1 MFLTLL
7 LGGCSLFGGDPAEA
21 IAAAETALKNG
32 DMTAAS
38 AAYDAAL
45 KDFPT
50 SVDVAV
56 GAAYVKVLA
65 GDANAADAILGGVEA
80 SAEERVGEVKVRRAL
95 LAVQL
100 EDLDKVKAYGKESNV
115 PLGALLAAEAELAD
129 GNREAA
135 RPLLETAKAAPG
147 PVGVTAGQY
156 LTLMADTNPLVAGLS
171 EAQALW
177 ALGQRVVAV
186 QSVGDLVRA
195 YAETREDGADQLLVW
210 AGRSAAMGKGDIAV
224 SLLDS
229 ITVSPAGQKWR
240 VDATRA
246 MAACASGDSV
256 ACIAGFDALDALA
269 ASTGGAIPSDGLA
282 DARAT
287 AAMVIAGTDPA
298 SARKLVENLRGDAA
312 ARVLA
317 QVGDAAAASTVVADP
332 FFKSQLG
339 G

>member
-21 IAAAETALKNG
+21 IAAAEAALKSG
-32 DMTAAS
+32 DMAAAS
-38 AAYDAAL
+38 AAYDAARA
-45 KDFPT
+45 DFPE

-65 GDANAADAILGGVEA
+65 GDAAGADSILGTVEA
-80 SAEERVGEVKVRRAL
+80 SAAERVGEVKVRRAL

-100 EDLDKVKAYGKESNV
+100 EDLDKVKSFGKDSNL

-147 PVGVTAGQY
+147 AVGTTAGQY
-156 LTLMADTNPLVAGLS
+156 LTLMSDTNPLVAGLS

-186 QSVGDLVRA
+186 QSVGDLVKA
-195 YAETREDGADQLLVW
+195 YAETRDDGADQLLVW
-210 AGRSAAMGKGDIAV
+210 AGRSAAMGKGDIAI

-229 ITVSPAGQKWR
+229 ITVTPAGQKWR
-240 VDATRA
+240 VEATRA
-246 MAACASGDSV
+246 MAACASGDSA
-256 ACIAGFDALDALA
+256 ACVAGFDALDALA
-269 ASTGGAIPSDGLA
+269 ASTGAVPADGLA

-317 QVGDAAAASTVVADP
+317 QVGDAAAAATVVADP